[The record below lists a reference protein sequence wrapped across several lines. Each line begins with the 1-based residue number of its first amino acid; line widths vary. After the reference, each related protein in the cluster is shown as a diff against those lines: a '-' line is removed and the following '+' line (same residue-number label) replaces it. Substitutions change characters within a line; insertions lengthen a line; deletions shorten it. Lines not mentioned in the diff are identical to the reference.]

1 MAYGGVGGG
10 GGMAMEDAVE
20 ESEYD
25 TDDDILGDTEQEGEG
40 QEVDNIACQVSIL
53 DYPRAA
59 FQ

>member
-1 MAYGGVGGG
+1 
-10 GGMAMEDAVE
+10 MAMEDAVE

-25 TDDDILGDTEQEGEG
+25 TDDDSLGDTEQEEGEG

>member
-1 MAYGGVGGG
+1 
-10 GGMAMEDAVE
+10 MAMEDAVE

-25 TDDDILGDTEQEGEG
+25 TDDDSLGDTEQEGEG